1 MLDHALARRL
11 RDAGLRWRPRA
22 GDRFV
27 IETPGFDGDVFTLS
41 DMTIEV
47 HEYPTGTELGFNGTT
62 EWALDSVAADDSL
75 WLPREDQLREL
86 LGPVFRGLARH
97 VDTGSR
103 PGSDSDS
110 DSDITTNPGG
120 DPDISG
126 DRDGGG
132 TVYEVTTR
140 PTGGDTDLRHR
151 ASVAED
157 AYAHAL
163 LAYIDASL
171 RLDEVEVETEAE
183 AR

>member
-1 MLDHALARRL
+1 MLDHDLARRL

-41 DMTIEV
+41 DMTIEA
-47 HEYPTGTELGFNGTT
+47 HDYPTGTVLGFNGTT
-62 EWALDSVAADDSL
+62 EWALDSVAADDGL

-86 LGPVFRGLARH
+86 LGPVFQGLTRHPDPGPRSRG
-97 VDTGSR
+97 TT
-103 PGSDSDS
+103 DS
-110 DSDITTNPGG
+110 GG
-120 DPDISG
+120 G
-126 DRDGGG
+126 RDGGG
-132 TVYEVTTR
+132 SVYEVTTR
-140 PTGGDTDLRHR
+140 PTGGDEDLRHR

-171 RLDEVEVETEAE
+171 RLDEVEVEAQAQAQAE

>member
-22 GDRFV
+22 GDRFL

-47 HEYPTGTELGFNGTT
+47 HEYPTGTVLGFNGTT

-86 LGPVFRGLARH
+86 LGPVFRGLTRH
-97 VDTGSR
+97 VDTVTGLAT
-103 PGSDSDS
+103 GGDS
-110 DSDITTNPGG
+110 TTDPGG
-120 DPDISG
+120 DPDLSG

-132 TVYEVTTR
+132 IVYEVTTR
-140 PTGGDTDLRHR
+140 PTGSDTDLRHR
-151 ASVAED
+151 ASDAED

-171 RLDEVEVETEAE
+171 RLDEVEAE
-183 AR
+183 AS

>member
-86 LGPVFRGLARH
+86 LGPVFRGLARQ

-103 PGSDSDS
+103 PGSDS
-110 DSDITTNPGG
+110 TTNPGG

-132 TVYEVTTR
+132 FVYEVTTR
-140 PTGGDTDLRHR
+140 PTRGDTDLQHR

-171 RLDEVEVETEAE
+171 RLDEVDVDVDDEVEAE

>member
-22 GDRFV
+22 GDRFA

-97 VDTGSR
+97 VDTVTGLATGGAS
-103 PGSDSDS
+103 
-110 DSDITTNPGG
+110 TTGPGG

-132 TVYEVTTR
+132 FVYEVTTR

-183 AR
+183 AEAR